1 MVHLK
6 VTFAIQHGLKCLRS
20 LRIND
25 EQPHNDDTASA
36 SPLRTQSEPPQEQ
49 SSETPSQLKSRKSY
63 SEPSET
69 LDDILNGPI
78 EDGLEI
84 GNHIS
89 HVQVLELSQELK
101 KHNIEPYHL
110 DALLR
115 GSTIWVAPKPK
126 PKEPTSEYKAL
137 MARLRKEQEARQY
150 QEMINPTSAAETSSK
165 NLSRSSAANAFTSI
179 AAYMEDSPDDE
190 VTYADIKRQVMLI
203 INVLVS
209 IIACSAALWK
219 VARWWTTPARLAL
232 SFGGSILVAVAEV
245 AIYWAYI
252 YKVKES
258 IKTEKKIKEVK
269 TVERTWVI
277 GSGGDENVVKDTVKE
292 EIPKLIQR
300 KEEDE
305 LIRRRKK

>member
-20 LRIND
+20 LRMHD

-36 SPLRTQSEPPQEQ
+36 STPRTQSEPPQEQ
-49 SSETPSQLKSRKSY
+49 SPETASQHKSRKSY

-69 LDDILNGPI
+69 LDDLLNGPL

-84 GNHIS
+84 GNPIS
-89 HVQVLELSQELK
+89 HVQVLELSQELN
-101 KHNIEPYHL
+101 KHNIKPYHL

-137 MARLRKEQEARQY
+137 MVRLRKEQEARQY
-150 QEMINPTSAAETSSK
+150 QEMVNPTSPAETSSK
-165 NLSRSSAANAFTSI
+165 NLSRSSAANAFTST

-258 IKTEKKIKEVK
+258 IITERKIKEVK

-277 GSGGDENVVKDTVKE
+277 GSGGDENVVRDTVKE
-292 EIPKLIQR
+292 EVPELIQP

>member
-1 MVHLK
+1 MVHLT
-6 VTFAIQHGLKCLRS
+6 VTFAMQHGLKCLRS
-20 LRIND
+20 LQMSD
-25 EQPHNDDTASA
+25 SQPHNDDTASA
-36 SPLRTQSEPPQEQ
+36 SPPLTQSL
-49 SSETPSQLKSRKSY
+49 ETTSQPKPTKSY
-63 SEPSET
+63 SESSET
-69 LDDILNGPI
+69 LEEPLDGPI
-78 EDGLEI
+78 ENGLEI
-84 GNHIS
+84 GNPIS
-89 HVQVLELSQELK
+89 HARVLELSKELK

-115 GSTIWVAPKPK
+115 GSTVWVAPKPK

-150 QEMINPTSAAETSSK
+150 QEMINPTSPGETSSK
-165 NLSRSSAANAFTSI
+165 NLSRSSAANAFTST

-219 VARWWTTPARLAL
+219 VARWWSTPARLAL

-258 IKTEKKIKEVK
+258 IKTEKKIKELK
-269 TVERTWVI
+269 TVERTWVV
-277 GSGGDENVVKDTVKE
+277 GPGGDADVVKDTAKE
-292 EIPKLIQR
+292 KMPKLIQS
-300 KEEDE
+300 KEEE
-305 LIRRRKK
+305 EVIRRRKK